1 MARRNDNGR
10 ITRRSAPRESC
21 KCCSHSGYILKVRL
35 RHKRCLEARMLQSAL
50 EQKRLTADTRSRFRS
65 IKRRKLRVLAHI
77 ACEAGEEKSRE
88 TAELAQDRLSQGEW
102 DQTSWSATR
111 WLTYAAQ
118 RVSVALHKSVA
129 YELLEAVGLASV
141 SVCVPPTA

>member
-1 MARRNDNGR
+1 MWD
-10 ITRRSAPRESC
+10 SANFDFSRGLES
-21 KCCSHSGYILKVRL
+21 LL
-35 RHKRCLEARMLQSAL
+35 
-50 EQKRLTADTRSRFRS
+50 
-65 IKRRKLRVLAHI
+65 
-77 ACEAGEEKSRE
+77 RE